1 MIDGPEGAPYLLAK
15 GTSYVSALPKW
26 IYIHTEGGPYLLAKG
41 TVGGWPLPPCQR
53 DSWRVALT
61 SLPKGFLLAP
71 PQQVPSGTVVGV
83 PPQQVPSGTVGG
95 AMEGGPYL
103 LAKGIVSTALNSAM
117 HSGFC
122 LTAFYTLLPASL
134 LVKPFTPW
142 QDG

>member
-1 MIDGPEGAPYLLAK
+1 MMDRRVPLTSLPEGL
-15 GTSYVSALPKW
+15 
-26 IYIHTEGGPYLLAKG
+26 HTFQPCQSGSTYN
-41 TVGGWPLPPCQR
+41 GGWPLPPCQR
-53 DSWRVALT
+53 DDWRVALT

-83 PPQQVPSGTVGG
+83 PSQQVPFGTVMG
-95 AMEGGPYL
+95 AMGGGPYL